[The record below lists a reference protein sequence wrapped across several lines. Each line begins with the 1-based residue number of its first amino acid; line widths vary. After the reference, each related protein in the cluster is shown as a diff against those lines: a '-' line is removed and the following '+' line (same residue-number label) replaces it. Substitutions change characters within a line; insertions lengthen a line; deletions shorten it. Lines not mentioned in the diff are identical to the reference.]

1 MSLGLVPRTDRRP
14 DTITP
19 SGPRFVAQHDDTEDL
34 LSETPETP
42 TSAADPGGSP
52 VVPDA
57 APAPAAKAPARRAAK
72 SARGSR
78 RGPAKKSSARKAP
91 AKRAAAASSSSAPSA
106 RAAAGSLASA
116 LRELVG
122 GIEDE
127 VRNITSLVRQIDDH
141 GRALN
146 DLRADGR
153 AAAAAPRTT
162 CAPRPRTATSAPFL
176 DDTIQ
181 PTLPQVGEDFP
192 ERIYGS

>member
-127 VRNITSLVRQIDDH
+127 VRNITSLSAQIDDH
-141 GRALN
+141 VRALN
-146 DLRADGR
+146 DLRADAAQRLLHLDDLR
-153 AAAAAPRTT
+153 AAAEDGNLGA
-162 CAPRPRTATSAPFL
+162 FL